1 MTTITLVQNLL
12 DTDISTIPSPS
23 LAMDTVNQFS
33 SKLSSGVLD
42 GIVSDYTVKGS
53 QLIYKD
59 PVFSNGGSE
68 YQFRGTIV
76 ANLNSNGD
84 PTSASFNLQMPEIAA
99 NNGVVSTDLIIKGSA
114 NASGYTESVSMKK
127 VSFKGDDGSRWTL
140 NGSETFNVK
149 YNSNNDVTT
158 SSRTES
164 YSSYSSS
171 DSNGNSILF
180 SGNIKYNPKTE
191 TMTGS
196 ITGMTLTIDGTKYNS
211 GKLQLNYDDLKAMT
225 FSNVD
230 ALLPIILSGDD
241 VISISNEYISEIN
254 GYMGNDKIVGSKNGD
269 LVNGNEGKDTLLGG
283 DGDDTLAGG
292 TGIDKLTGGKGAD
305 TFAFNSL
312 DFWIENAA
320 GDQVYNKSVDIV
332 TDFNPLEG
340 DVLKFGE
347 LGELGFYPTVAA
359 AKIADVSLFYSGGK
373 IYLNTDTT
381 GENFIATPII
391 KLTGNQKSFLNADGG
406 GWAESTLYL

>member
-1 MTTITLVQNLL
+1 MTTITLTHSLL
-12 DTDISTIPSPS
+12 DKDISTITSPS
-23 LAMDTVNQFS
+23 IAMDIANQ
-33 SKLSSGVLD
+33 LSSTSSLD
-42 GIVSDYTVKGS
+42 MLDGGIVSDYTVKGN

-59 PVFSNGGSE
+59 PVLSNGGVE
-68 YQFRGTIV
+68 YQFRGSIV
-76 ANLNSNGD
+76 KNFNSFGK
-84 PTSASFNLQMPEIAA
+84 PTSASYNLQIPEIAV
-99 NNGVVSTDLIIKGSA
+99 NGGIVLTDSIIKGSV
-114 NASGYTESVSMKK
+114 NDSGFTASLVMKN

-140 NGSETFNVK
+140 NGSQTFNVK

-158 SSRTES
+158 STHTES

-180 SGNIKYNPKTE
+180 LGNIKYNPKTV

-225 FSNVD
+225 FSKVD
-230 ALLPIILSGDD
+230 ALLPTILSGDD

-254 GYMGNDKIVGSKNGD
+254 GYRGNDKIVGSKNGD

-320 GDQVYNKSVDIV
+320 GDQIYNKSTDIIN
-332 TDFNPLEG
+332 DFSPLEG
-340 DVLKFGE
+340 DVLEFGE
-347 LGELGFYPTVAA
+347 LGGLVFYSTVAA
-359 AKIADVSLFYSGGK
+359 AKIAEASLFYSGGK

-381 GENFIATPII
+381 GEKFIATPII
-391 KLTGNQKSFLNADGG
+391 TLTGNQKSFLNANYD
-406 GWAESTLYL
+406 GWAESTV

>member
-1 MTTITLVQNLL
+1 MTTITLTHSLL
-12 DTDISTIPSPS
+12 DKDISTITSPS
-23 LAMDTVNQFS
+23 IAMDIANQ
-33 SKLSSGVLD
+33 LSSTSSLD
-42 GIVSDYTVKGS
+42 MLDGGIVSDYTVKGN

-59 PVFSNGGSE
+59 PVLSNGGIE
-68 YQFRGTIV
+68 YQFRGSIV
-76 ANLNSNGD
+76 TNFNSFGK
-84 PTSASFNLQMPEIAA
+84 PTSASYNLQIPEIAV
-99 NNGVVSTDLIIKGSA
+99 NGGIVLTDSIIKGSV
-114 NASGYTESVSMKK
+114 NDSGFTASLVMKN

-140 NGSETFNVK
+140 NGSQTFNVK

-158 SSRTES
+158 STHTES

-180 SGNIKYNPKTE
+180 LGNIKYNPKTV

-225 FSNVD
+225 FSKVD
-230 ALLPIILSGDD
+230 ALLPTILSGDD

-254 GYMGNDKIVGSKNGD
+254 GYRGNDKIVGSKNGD

-320 GDQVYNKSVDIV
+320 GDQIYNKSTDIIN
-332 TDFNPLEG
+332 DFSPLEG
-340 DVLKFGE
+340 DVLEFGE
-347 LGELGFYPTVAA
+347 LGGLVFYSTVAA
-359 AKIADVSLFYSGGK
+359 AKIAEASLFYSGGK

-381 GENFIATPII
+381 GEKFIATPII
-391 KLTGNQKSFLNADGG
+391 TLTGNQKSFLNANYD
-406 GWAESTLYL
+406 GWAESTV

>member
-1 MTTITLVQNLL
+1 MTTLTLVQNLL
-12 DTDISTIPSPS
+12 DTDISAIPSPS

-33 SKLSSGVLD
+33 STLSSGILD

-53 QLIYKD
+53 KLIYKD

-68 YQFRGTIV
+68 YQFRGSIV

-84 PTSASFNLQMPEIAA
+84 ATSASFNLQMPEVAT
-99 NNGVVSTDLIIKGSA
+99 NNGVLSTDLIIKGSA

-140 NGSETFNVK
+140 SGSQTLNVK
-149 YNSNNDVTT
+149 YNSNTDVTT
-158 SSRTES
+158 SSNSES
-164 YSSYSSS
+164 YSSYSAS
-171 DSNGNSILF
+171 DVNGNSVIF
-180 SGNIKYNPKTE
+180 SGNIKYNQKTE

-196 ITGMTLTIDGTKYNS
+196 ITGMTLTIEGTKYNS

-230 ALLPIILSGDD
+230 ALLPMILSGDD

-269 LVNGNEGKDTLLGG
+269 FINGNEGKDTLLGG
-283 DGDDTLAGG
+283 DGDDTMAGG
-292 TGIDKLTGGKGAD
+292 AGIDKLTGGKGAD
-305 TFAFNSL
+305 IFTFNTS

-340 DVLKFGE
+340 DVLKFVE
-347 LGELGFYPTVAA
+347 LGGLGFYPTVAA
-359 AKIADVSLFYSGGK
+359 AKITEASLFYSGGK

-381 GENFIATPII
+381 GEKFIATPII
-391 KLTGNQKSFLNADGG
+391 TLTGNQKSFLNADGD
-406 GWAESTLYL
+406 GWAESI

>member
-1 MTTITLVQNLL
+1 MTTITLTHSLL
-12 DTDISTIPSPS
+12 DKDISTITSPS
-23 LAMDTVNQFS
+23 IAMDIANQ
-33 SKLSSGVLD
+33 LSSTSSLD
-42 GIVSDYTVKGS
+42 MLDGGIVSDYTVKGN

-59 PVFSNGGSE
+59 PVLSNGGVE
-68 YQFRGTIV
+68 YQFRGSIV
-76 ANLNSNGD
+76 KNFNSFGK
-84 PTSASFNLQMPEIAA
+84 PTSASYNLQIPEIAV
-99 NNGVVSTDLIIKGSA
+99 NGGIVLTDSIIKGSV
-114 NASGYTESVSMKK
+114 NDSGFTASLVMKN

-140 NGSETFNVK
+140 NGSQTFNVK

-158 SSRTES
+158 STHTES

-180 SGNIKYNPKTE
+180 LGNIKYNPKTV

-225 FSNVD
+225 FSKVD
-230 ALLPIILSGDD
+230 ALLPTILSGDD

-254 GYMGNDKIVGSKNGD
+254 GYRGNDKIVGSKNGD

-305 TFAFNSL
+305 TFVFNSL

-320 GDQVYNKSVDIV
+320 GDQIYNKSTDIIN
-332 TDFNPLEG
+332 DFSPLEG
-340 DVLKFGE
+340 DVLEFGE
-347 LGELGFYPTVAA
+347 LGGLVFYSTVAA
-359 AKIADVSLFYSGGK
+359 AKIAEASLFYSGGK

-381 GENFIATPII
+381 GEKFIATPII
-391 KLTGNQKSFLNADGG
+391 TLTGNQKSFLNANYD
-406 GWAESTLYL
+406 GWAESTV